1 MIAQKY
7 KRYARQCRVRTRSI
21 ERRAHSSR
29 FSPLRVLKAPSRAPG
44 RSTHRPPP
52 RWPRSPRKG
61 ARAWTHPCRPRAS
74 RVHRSRERAQTRDTI
89 HIHASHAR
97 SRVDR
102 VRRRRR
108 AAARMRHGRDPD
120 PRDRSDAVRRR
131 LTTRARRRRRGRR
144 VRRRLEMSFFRFA
157 RALARTPC
165 FLCLRRR
172 READATVAE
181 REDTPRV
188 EPFKHGPFG
197 RRRDAKTKS
206 AVLRDGN
213 TRAMMM
219 IRTNTNEFERILC
232 DGWRCGRVGACR
244 GSEALARGSTPSVVV
259 RNRALRLLHGSLNG

>member
-1 MIAQKY
+1 M
-7 KRYARQCRVRTRSI
+7 
-21 ERRAHSSR
+21 
-29 FSPLRVLKAPSRAPG
+29 
-44 RSTHRPPP
+44 
-52 RWPRSPRKG
+52 
-61 ARAWTHPCRPRAS
+61 
-74 RVHRSRERAQTRDTI
+74 RDTI
-89 HIHASHAR
+89 CIHASRAR

-102 VRRRRR
+102 ARRPRR
-108 AAARMRHGRDPD
+108 AAARTRHGRDPD

-131 LTTRARRRRRGRR
+131 LTTRARRRRRGRQ
-144 VRRRLEMSFFRFA
+144 VRRTPETSFFRFA

-172 READATVAE
+172 READAEVAE

-188 EPFKHGPFG
+188 EGNLQAWTFWSPT
-197 RRRDAKTKS
+197 RREDETKS

-213 TRAMMM
+213 TRATMM

-259 RNRALRLLHGSLNG
+259 RNRALRLLHGSLND